1 MRHSSAQ
8 IATIFGYL
16 VFLTMPASAQT
27 QKQDASTIETP
38 RTVTMAEQ
46 ESSGLL
52 FKTLEG
58 GRYLPAPT
66 VETHVEMEISGLVA
80 RVQVSQVFYNPT
92 DQWLEGVYVYPLP
105 ENSAVDRMRM
115 QIGDRYIEGIIEE
128 KEKAKQ
134 IYEQAKSEGKKAAL
148 VEQQRPNIFTNSV
161 ANIGPSE
168 DIIVQIEFQ
177 QTLHYDHGAFDI
189 RFPMVVGP
197 RYIPGTPQVAS
208 YSGTGW
214 SLDTDTVPDAS
225 QITPPVMVPDEA
237 DRNPVTIDIWLDAG
251 FPLADLDSLY
261 HDIDVE
267 ELEDG
272 VRHITLA
279 DDTVRADR
287 DFVLEWV
294 PRTGDAPGAGLF
306 QETLGGEQYLLAM
319 VMPPND
325 ALGAEETQPR
335 EVIFIIDTSGSMGG
349 PSIAQARD
357 ALALSIARLRP
368 QDSFNIIDFDDQ
380 ARRLFEVAMPA
391 SAANQQRAS
400 RYVYGLDAGGGTNM
414 MSALEQA
421 LDGGDTRGRIRQ
433 VIFLTDGAVGN
444 ETELFTVIGDRLGD
458 SRLFT
463 VGIGSAPNSY
473 FMSKAAELGH
483 GTFTHIG
490 SVDEVSERMG
500 QLFAKLE
507 HPVLT
512 DIEAIFDGSCHVE
525 MWPETVPD
533 LYQGEPVMIA
543 VAVAP
548 DAAGA
553 ECQEVQFNGQFNGT
567 SWTASMP
574 LQGGGESAGVAA
586 VWANAKIDSLMAS
599 VYLGAHPDEV
609 RQQVTAVALEHSLV
623 SQYTSLVAVDVTPS
637 RPEGEEVHT
646 GPVPVNLPAGWEA
659 DGVFS
664 QPPTSRL
671 AWNDTAER
679 VLASSGDDG
688 LAQAG
693 LATAYSTTL
702 PAGATASRLQLT
714 TGALALLA
722 IPFILWTTRRRSR

>member
-1 MRHSSAQ
+1 MRHSSAH
-8 IATIFGYL
+8 IFCIFGYL
-16 VFLTMPASAQT
+16 LILALPAVAQE
-27 QKQDASTIETP
+27 AP
-38 RTVTMAEQ
+38 RSVTLSEQ
-46 ESSGLL
+46 ETGTLL

-105 ENSAVDRMRM
+105 ENSAVDRLRM
-115 QIGDRYIEGIIEE
+115 QIGDRYIEGVIEE

-134 IYEQAKSEGKKAAL
+134 IYEQAKAEGKKAAL
-148 VEQQRPNIFTNSV
+148 VEQQRPNLFTNSV
-161 ANIGPSE
+161 ANIGPAE
-168 DIIVQIEFQ
+168 DVIIRIEFQ
-177 QTLHYDHGAFDI
+177 QILRYDRGAFDV

-197 RYIPGTPQVAS
+197 RFIPGTPQVTS

-214 SLDTDTVPDAS
+214 SLDTDAVPDAS
-225 QITPPVMVPDEA
+225 QITPPVKLAGTSVPAEA
-237 DRNPVTIDIWLDAG
+237 DRNPVSIDIWLDAG
-251 FPLADLDSLY
+251 FPLTSLDSLY
-261 HDIDVE
+261 HAIDIQ

-272 VRHITLA
+272 IQHITLA
-279 DDTVRADR
+279 DDSVRADR

-306 QETLGGEQYLLAM
+306 QETLSGDQFLLAM

-325 ALGAEETQPR
+325 ALGEDQTQPR

-357 ALALSIARLRP
+357 ALALSIERLRP
-368 QDSFNIIDFDDQ
+368 QDTFNVIDFNDQ
-380 ARRLFEVAMPA
+380 ARRLYESAMPA
-391 SAANQQRAS
+391 SSSNQQRAS
-400 RYVYGLDAGGGTNM
+400 RYVLGLDAGGGTNM
-414 MSALEQA
+414 MTALELA
-421 LDGGDTRGRIRQ
+421 LDGGEGEGRIRQ

-444 ETELFTVIGDRLGD
+444 ESELFAVIGDGLGD

-473 FMSKAAELGH
+473 FMSKAAEVGH

-490 SVDEVSERMG
+490 SVDEVSEGMG

-512 DIEAIFDGSCHVE
+512 DIEAVFDTGCDVE

-533 LYQGEPVMIA
+533 LYQGEPVMIT
-543 VAVAP
+543 VAVRP
-548 DAAGA
+548 GAAGSVC
-553 ECQEVQFNGQFNGT
+553 EEVQFSGRFNGT
-567 SWTASMP
+567 SWTAAMP

-586 VWANAKIDSLMAS
+586 VWANAKIDSLMATT
-599 VYLGAHPDEV
+599 YLGADPEIV
-609 RQQVTAVALEHSLV
+609 REQVIEVALEHSLV
-623 SQYTSLVAVDVTPS
+623 SKYTSLVAVDVTPS
-637 RPEGEEVHT
+637 RPLDEEVHT
-646 GPVPVNLPAGWEA
+646 GPVPTNLPAGWEA
-659 DGVFS
+659 DGVFC
-664 QPPTSRL
+664 QLPTSRL
-671 AWNDTAER
+671 AWDPAASQ
-679 VLASSGDDG
+679 VLRSSGDDG
-688 LAQAG
+688 MAQAG
-693 LATAYSTTL
+693 SPAGFNTTL
-702 PAGATASRLQLT
+702 PAGATASRLRLT

-722 IPFILWTTRRRSR
+722 IPFVLWTTRRRSR